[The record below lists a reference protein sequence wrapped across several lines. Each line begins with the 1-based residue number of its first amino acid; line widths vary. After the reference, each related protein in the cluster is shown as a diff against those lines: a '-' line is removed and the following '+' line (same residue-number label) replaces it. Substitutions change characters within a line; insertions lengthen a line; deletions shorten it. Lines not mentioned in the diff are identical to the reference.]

1 MKSEVLIIGGG
12 IIGLSIAR
20 SLKKRG
26 IGKITVVERGKIG
39 QESSSAAAGMLAPNA
54 EAADID
60 DFFRFCTESNL
71 LYPKFAEELFVE
83 TGVDIE
89 YEKTGTFYLAF
100 SEADSK
106 EIISRFE
113 NLKRAGLNVKHLSA
127 QEIRKAEPFVS
138 PDVREGLFFPHDRQA
153 DNRKIISALRKFSEL
168 NGIELVENTEVLSLL
183 TENSRVIGA
192 ETASGKFYAET
203 VVLATGAWT
212 SLIKIPDIVLP
223 TIKPIRG
230 QIISFRTLKR
240 LFFHVIYS
248 PRGYIVPRL
257 DGRILAGATVED
269 VGFDKS
275 VTDQGINAL
284 WQTAVEIAP
293 SLEKISI
300 EETRAGLRPLA
311 PDGLPILG
319 SFPPVE
325 NFFTAAAHYRN
336 GILLAPLTGEIIAD
350 KIAANKDSEFLSIFS
365 PQRFQNGRS
374 VLRNQF

>member
-1 MKSEVLIIGGG
+1 MNSEVLIIGGG

-54 EAADID
+54 EAAAGN

-71 LYPKFAEELFVE
+71 LYPKFAEDLFAE
-83 TGVDIE
+83 TGIDIE
-89 YEKTGTFYLAF
+89 YEKTGTLYLAF
-100 SEADSK
+100 SENDSR
-106 EIISRFE
+106 EISARFE
-113 NLKRAGLNVKHLSA
+113 NLKQAGLSVEHLSA
-127 QEIRKAEPFVS
+127 REIRKAEPFVS

-153 DNRKIISALRKFSEL
+153 DNRKIISALRKFSESNNIRIL
-168 NGIELVENTEVLSLL
+168 ENTEVFSLIR
-183 TENSRVIGA
+183 ENSRIKGA
-192 ETASGKFYAET
+192 ETANGKLLADT
-203 VVLATGAWT
+203 VILATGAWT

-223 TIKPIRG
+223 PIKPIRG
-230 QIISFRTLKR
+230 QIINFQTLKR

-269 VGFDKS
+269 AGFDKS
-275 VTDQGINAL
+275 VTDEGIDSV

-300 EETRAGLRPLA
+300 EETRVGLRPYS
-311 PDGLPILG
+311 PDGLPVLG
-319 SFPPVE
+319 SFPQVE
-325 NFFTAAAHYRN
+325 NLFFATAHFRN
-336 GILLAPLTGEIIAD
+336 GILLAPLTGEIVAD
-350 KIAANKDSEFLSIFS
+350 KIAANKSSEYLSIFS
-365 PQRFQNGRS
+365 PQRFQTGATAAENR
-374 VLRNQF
+374 R